1 MEQLDTFLDTVKEQ
15 IVDPIITLLA
25 LAAFA
30 LFTWG
35 VVLFIK
41 NAEDEEKRETGKRH
55 MVWGIVGLAVIFGAR
70 AIIAFVG
77 SLFGLTLPD

>member
-1 MEQLDTFLDTVKEQ
+1 MEQLDTFLDTVKDQ
-15 IVDPIITLLA
+15 IIDPIITLIA

-30 LFTWG
+30 LFVWG
-35 VVLFIK
+35 VVLFIRS
-41 NAEDEEKRETGKRH
+41 AEDEEKRETGKRH

-77 SLFGLTLPD
+77 GLFGLTLPD